1 MEYLKIFT
9 DFARSMEPLD
19 DAERGRLFSAMLAYA
34 ERGQVP
40 DLPGNERFIWP
51 TAQLHIDR
59 EIEFCE
65 KQRQRGIH
73 GGRPKTRKNP
83 EKPEETQKEKDKD
96 NDKDKDNPSSPD
108 GEDVSRP
115 RGPYANVYL
124 TDRELETFRAEYHG
138 RISGQ
143 HGQDL
148 QKLSGDSAPL
158 GTAGRG
164 GQAPRSPTDGAE
176 TPGRVAAAVHQDVAP
191 QAKEEPS

>member
-34 ERGQVP
+34 ERGQIP

-124 TDRELETFRAEYHG
+124 TDRELETFRAEYPDAES
-138 RISGQ
+138 RIQRMGEYLASTGKTYKNYLATLR
-143 HGQDL
+143 HWARQDEADKPPDPRQTE
-148 QKLSGDSAPL
+148 QKRRDAWLRQYIK
-158 GTAGRG
+158 T
-164 GQAPRSPTDGAE
+164 
-176 TPGRVAAAVHQDVAP
+176 
-191 QAKEEPS
+191 